1 MGSGAS
7 ALEKTKALGNQHYA
21 EGKFRLAAKFY
32 SKALHYDPDNQA
44 LLSNRS
50 AAYLKLGKP
59 GLALQDALRCLQV
72 ASDWTK
78 TYFRLAAALAELR
91 LPKEAGYYA
100 QIALAL
106 SPKDVTLQALV
117 ESLKG
122 AIDRSSTL
130 EWGQRVRPRPVE
142 ALAGVH
148 FADLSCGVGHV
159 VAVTDS
165 GEVFVWGDNSHHQC
179 GVDCSSAQ
187 PTLVPT
193 LIGKQTYGVACGGA
207 HSLVLCRSG
216 AVYAW
221 GANALGQCCL
231 PNQEVPYPTLV
242 PMQFTVK
249 GVAAGFGHTVFVSS
263 TGQAHTCGWNSCGQ
277 LGRGLAAS
285 KADLGV
291 VSTLRAVTQVSCG
304 GAHTLFV
311 CEGGKLW
318 SVGSNSCGQLGL
330 GHERDEKAPQ
340 QVGGLAEVALACCGE
355 EFSSAVTSQYD
366 VYTFGLGNVGQL
378 GNGGKASASCPVLVR
393 DMSRA
398 LRTLLLACTKAQVL
412 AVTDSGHV
420 YSWGLVEDLES
431 TAAVRKPTLVTALK
445 AKDVRDIRCMRESFF
460 ISLRH
465 ATASECFVTG
475 LGVERIPAGKRAVGV
490 LHLRDRDGVF
500 LTAPGE
506 RVSATIV
513 DVDGFVLKDTEVEC
527 YWESNRYELSVR
539 ASKAGHYEVY
549 VFCNNQPLRNVAV
562 TVAPRDAVRCRGSLL
577 VTEVAGSAENMV
589 RGR

>member
-21 EGKFRLAAKFY
+21 EGKFRLASKFY
-32 SKALHYDPDNQA
+32 SKALHYDPDNSA

-50 AAYLKLGKP
+50 AAYLKLAQP
-59 GLALQDALRCLQV
+59 GLALQDALRCLAV
-72 ASDWTK
+72 APSWTK
-78 TYFRLAAALAELR
+78 TYFRLASALAELR
-91 LPKEAGYYA
+91 LPKEAAYYA

-106 SPKDVTLQALV
+106 SKNDATLQALV
-117 ESLKG
+117 ESLQG
-122 AIDRSSTL
+122 TADRSSTL
-130 EWGQRVRPRPVE
+130 EWGQHVRPRPVE

-165 GEVFVWGDNSHHQC
+165 GEVFVWGDNSHQQC
-179 GVDCSSAQ
+179 GVDGSPSQ
-187 PTLVPT
+187 PTIVPTLV
-193 LIGKQTYGVACGGA
+193 GKQTYGVACGGA

-231 PNQEVPYPTLV
+231 PSPEVSQPTLV
-242 PMQFTVK
+242 PLQFAVK
-249 GVAAGFGHTVFVSS
+249 GVAAGFGHTVFVTS
-263 TGQAHTCGWNSCGQ
+263 TGQAQTCGWNSCGQ
-277 LGRGLAAS
+277 LGRGLAAT
-285 KADLGV
+285 KADLGL
-291 VSTLRAVTQVSCG
+291 VSALQGVTQVSCG

-311 CEGGKLW
+311 CANGQLW
-318 SVGSNSCGQLGL
+318 SAGSNSCGQLGL
-330 GHERDEKAPQ
+330 GHDRDERMPQ
-340 QVGGLAEVALACCGE
+340 QVRGLAEVALACCGE

-378 GNGGKASASCPVLVR
+378 GNGGTASASSPVLVKDLGR
-393 DMSRA
+393 VFK
-398 LRTLLLACTKAQVL
+398 TLLLACTKAQVL

-431 TAAVRKPTLVTALK
+431 TASVRKPTLVTALK
-445 AKDVRDIRCMRESFF
+445 AKDVRDIRCMRESFL

-475 LGVERIPAGKRAVGV
+475 LGVERIPAGKRAIGV

-506 RVSATIV
+506 RVSAAIV
-513 DVDGFVLKDTEVEC
+513 DTDGFVSKDAEAEC

-539 ASKAGHYEVY
+539 AVKADHYEVY
-549 VFCNNQPLRNVAV
+549 VFCNNQPLRSVAV
-562 TVAPRDAVRCRGSLL
+562 TVGPREARTCRGSLL
-577 VTEVAGSAENMV
+577 VTEVAGSAENVV
-589 RGR
+589 RSK